1 MFRFTIFQWLVK
13 LYWLAGLVQLQ
24 PIRTSSG
31 PSLAHHLHLG
41 PNKTF
46 LLHSYLVIFELALES
61 LEYTDTGF
69 YLLFNVEYTIHPSLM
84 SLLTCRHVEYGRSR
98 IFFLLQKRRP
108 HKNGRNSGNLKKWMC
123 FHLEHDWGFCSL
135 RPLNTSARQA
145 VIRCGAGLRLEN
157 KYTFKEIL
165 LRKSCHSVID
175 PPT

>member
-1 MFRFTIFQWLVK
+1 MNCWLQCTLYHRPVCSTLKCTPEQTIFQWLVK
-13 LYWLAGLVQLQ
+13 LYCLAGLVQLQ

-84 SLLTCRHVEYGRSR
+84 SLLTCRHVKYGKSRS
-98 IFFLLQKRRP
+98 FFLLQKPETTTQERMQFRKP
-108 HKNGRNSGNLKKWMC
+108 QEMDLFPIG
-123 FHLEHDWGFCSL
+123 
-135 RPLNTSARQA
+135 
-145 VIRCGAGLRLEN
+145 
-157 KYTFKEIL
+157 TFIKTGVFAAFG
-165 LRKSCHSVID
+165 C
-175 PPT
+175 